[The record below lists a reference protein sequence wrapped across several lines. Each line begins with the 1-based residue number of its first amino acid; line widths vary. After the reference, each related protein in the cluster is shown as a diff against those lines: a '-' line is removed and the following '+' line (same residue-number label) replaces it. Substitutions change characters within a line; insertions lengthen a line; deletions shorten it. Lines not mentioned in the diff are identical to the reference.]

1 MIDGAIVGPEDN
13 QIPLQQGDGEQAEE
27 EKMFKWRGI
36 YLCQTAI
43 SVRLDGSYTREVEV
57 RRDKLW
63 ENVTDAQRQGFG
75 MTYVY
80 HFNTITR

>member
-36 YLCQTAI
+36 YLC
-43 SVRLDGSYTREVEV
+43 
-57 RRDKLW
+57 
-63 ENVTDAQRQGFG
+63 
-75 MTYVY
+75 
-80 HFNTITR
+80 